1 MQYELLLL
9 TASLK
14 KTMQTL
20 KSKKSEVGMSY
31 VRYTGNISVFG
42 QIKSPAIALDPGTV
56 HLKE

>member
-1 MQYELLLL
+1 M

-20 KSKKSEVGMSY
+20 ISKKSEFEMSY

-42 QIKSPAIALDPGTV
+42 QIKSPAIGLDPGTV
-56 HLKE
+56 SAKKN